1 MTGSMIVRVVTQYM
15 AAWNA
20 TDAAI
25 RQGLLSECWSER
37 GTYVDPT
44 VAVVGRDALAMHIAD
59 VQSRRPGAMLEF
71 VSGVDVHHNVVRF
84 LWRLVRADG
93 TVGITSIDF
102 GEIGSDMKLT
112 SVVGFFG
119 DCPTLAG

>member
-1 MTGSMIVRVVTQYM
+1 MTGSMIVRVVDQYM

-20 TDAAI
+20 SDAAV
-25 RQGLLSECWSER
+25 RYALLSECWSER

-44 VAVVGRDALAMHIAD
+44 VAIVGRDALAMHIAQ
-59 VQSRRPGAMLEF
+59 VQSRRPGAKLEF
-71 VSGVDVHHNVVRF
+71 QSGVDVHHNVVRF

-93 TVGITSIDF
+93 TTGKVSIDF
-102 GEIGSDMKLT
+102 GELGSDMKLT

-119 DCPTLAG
+119 DCPPLDD